1 MATRDG
7 MDRASSGVRAA
18 VGLVAAGVLGAVLAC
33 SSSSTPHPP
42 MLSGCTE
49 KDDVP
54 CTGGAIGG
62 GGVSSQR
69 DGGNAEDAATGAV
82 GDAAACTGAT
92 QIFGGST
99 TACVAC
105 IETSCCL
112 NPTSC
117 PNDTSCSSIALCILS
132 CLPADPSCVQG
143 CEAQAS
149 SATVAEFLDLASC
162 STINCH
168 VCPTLQTVNGDI

>member
-18 VGLVAAGVLGAVLAC
+18 VGVVAAGVLGAVLAC

-42 MLSGCTE
+42 MVSGCTE
-49 KDDVP
+49 NDGVP
-54 CTGGAIGG
+54 CTEGAVGG
-62 GGVSSQR
+62 GGVSPRR
-69 DGGNAEDAATGAV
+69 DGGNAQDAATGAV

-105 IETSCCL
+105 IEASCCL

-117 PNDTSCSSIALCILS
+117 PNDTSCSPIALCILS

-149 SATVAEFLDLASC
+149 SATVTEFLDLASC
-162 STINCH
+162 STSNCS